1 MTEIQKF
8 TCREA
13 ARLSGFENHMMVDY
27 LCRQK
32 ILVPSLRSA
41 PGRGRPRLF
50 SFWDV
55 VLLRAINRILS
66 AGVPVARLKQSMLD
80 AQKELRGL
88 TPEEAIVR
96 RFMVTDGKE
105 VFMVEDPK
113 LIVQLT
119 KNGQLAF
126 AFVLDTED
134 ARQEVLENSQKGIAA
149 AS

>member
-1 MTEIQKF
+1 M
-8 TCREA
+8 
-13 ARLSGFENHMMVDY
+13 
-27 LCRQK
+27 
-32 ILVPSLRSA
+32 
-41 PGRGRPRLF
+41 
-50 SFWDV
+50 
-55 VLLRAINRILS
+55 
-66 AGVPVARLKQSMLD
+66 ARLKQSMLD